1 MSSRAK
7 GPTAA
12 AEGKVIESLEMA
24 VGAVASLAGT
34 PEGPLQLAALRRA
47 YLEIE
52 NSVFLLKMAA
62 DVEDAPPLDPALE
75 KLGRD
80 ELDAKMAK
88 SLQAA
93 KDLAVVD
100 PMRALLEA
108 RVARDCAAVALH
120 SLNLES
126 RRKR

>member
-1 MSSRAK
+1 MSSQAK
-7 GPTAA
+7 RPTAA
-12 AEGKVIESLEMA
+12 AEGKVVQALEMA
-24 VGAVASLAGT
+24 VGAVDGLAET
-34 PEGPLQLAALRRA
+34 PEGPLRLPALRRA

-52 NSVFLLKMAA
+52 SSVFLLKMAA

-75 KLGRD
+75 MLGRE

-88 SLQAA
+88 SLHAA
-93 KDLAVVD
+93 KDLAGVD

>member
-1 MSSRAK
+1 MSFQTK
-7 GPTAA
+7 GPTAT
-12 AEGKVIESLEMA
+12 AEGKVIEALEMA
-24 VGAVASLAGT
+24 ADAVASLAET
-34 PEGPLQLAALRRA
+34 PEGPPRLPALRRT

-93 KDLAVVD
+93 KDLALVD
-100 PMRALLEA
+100 PMRALSEA

-120 SLNLES
+120 SLNMEL